1 MTTFPF
7 IAQVTPSP
15 AGFWDW
21 IGLMDPGM
29 RFALIM
35 FVLIAA
41 VFVSSI
47 LAAVIY
53 KMHKNRL
60 EDALKREL
68 LDRGMSAAEIAMVI
82 RAKSGTEQAGD
93 TTS

>member
-1 MTTFPF
+1 MTAFLF
-7 IAQVTPSP
+7 AQVTQTPG
-15 AGFWDW
+15 GFWEW
-21 IGLMDPGM
+21 IGLRDPGM

-68 LDRGMSAAEIAMVI
+68 LDRGMSAAEIATVV
-82 RAKSGTEQAGD
+82 RAKSGTEPAGD
-93 TTS
+93 TIS